1 MSWKTGNHR
10 GGPTESPGSGRPE
23 DEEILAAVRD
33 LRDGVGSDA
42 YEPVFKRF
50 YRPLHTFFLKRTRR
64 EEAED
69 LVQLTLTRV
78 WQNWGE
84 YRSEGKL
91 SSWILK
97 IGENV
102 WRNTARDR
110 KAAKRG
116 AGLVSLASEVAE
128 EEASPLDVAA
138 EGLTPEE
145 TLLEEERTRVLYEAI
160 EALPP
165 GMRKLTEL
173 RLHGDLT
180 YQEISDVTGT
190 SLNNVRSQLF
200 EARQRLK
207 PVLEKYFQGAGLDKF

>member
-23 DEEILAAVRD
+23 DEEILAAVRA
-33 LRDGVGSDA
+33 LQAGAGSNA
-42 YEPVFKRF
+42 FEPVYNRF
-50 YRPLHTFFLKRTRR
+50 YRPLRNFFSKRVRR

-69 LVQLTLTRV
+69 LAQITLTRA

-84 YRSEGKL
+84 YRSEGRL
-91 SSWILK
+91 SAWILK
-97 IGENV
+97 IGKNV
-102 WRNTARDR
+102 WLNTARDDG
-110 KAAKRG
+110 AAKRG
-116 AGLVSLASEVAE
+116 SGLVSLASEVAE

-145 TLLEEERTRVLYEAI
+145 ALLAEERTRVLYDAI

-173 RLHGDLT
+173 RLHGDLS
-180 YQEISDVTGT
+180 YQEISDATGT
-190 SLNNVRSQLF
+190 GLNTVRSQLF